1 MSETLEHLLDQ
12 CVSKLGEEAVEKAL
26 QLLVAD
32 ESGPDASQ
40 VLTIVANAGVHT
52 IPESY
57 LRGEVYV
64 ASRGNWRVDN
74 DETLNSHVS
83 QILTGVARKLKERQ
97 WRRIYLIP
105 TGHPAV
111 SMNIKLLVYR
121 AIRLNTIDWVYI
133 NGEYYLLTID
143 QREISIGAD
152 DTE

>member
-12 CVSKLGEEAVEKAL
+12 CVSKLGEETVEKAL
-26 QLLVAD
+26 QLLVAE

-40 VLTIVANAGVHT
+40 VLTIVANAGVHK
-52 IPESY
+52 IPDSY

-74 DETLNSHVS
+74 KETLNSQVS

-97 WRRIYLIP
+97 WRRVYLIP

-111 SMNIKLLVYR
+111 SMNIKVLVYR
-121 AIRLNTIDWVYI
+121 AIRLNTIDWIYI
-133 NGEYYLLTID
+133 NGEYYSLMID
-143 QREISIGAD
+143 QREISIGAGA
-152 DTE
+152 TE

>member
-1 MSETLEHLLDQ
+1 MHQTVPSFAEWYKYFAHGT
-12 CVSKLGEEAVEKAL
+12 
-26 QLLVAD
+26 LVAD

-52 IPESY
+52 IPENY

-74 DETLNSHVS
+74 DETLNSQVG
-83 QILTGVARKLKERQ
+83 QILTGVAHKLKERQ
-97 WRRIYLIP
+97 WRKVYLIP

-121 AIRLNTIDWVYI
+121 ATRLNTIDWVYI
-133 NGEYYLLTID
+133 NGEYYLLAID
-143 QREISIGAD
+143 QREISIEAD
-152 DTE
+152 YVE

>member
-1 MSETLEHLLDQ
+1 MK
-12 CVSKLGEEAVEKAL
+12 KLSEKAL

-74 DETLNSHVS
+74 DETLNSQVS

-143 QREISIGAD
+143 QREIWFLTQMYARFWNDLAD
-152 DTE
+152 HASA

>member
-74 DETLNSHVS
+74 DETLNSQVS

>member
-1 MSETLEHLLDQ
+1 MSDTLEHLLDQ

-74 DETLNSHVS
+74 DETLNSQVS

>member
-1 MSETLEHLLDQ
+1 MNETLEHLLDQ

-26 QLLVAD
+26 QLLVAE

-40 VLTIVANAGVHT
+40 VLTIVANAGVHK
-52 IPESY
+52 IPDSY

-64 ASRGNWRVDN
+64 ASRGNWRADN
-74 DETLNSHVS
+74 EETLNSQVS
-83 QILTGVARKLKERQ
+83 QILTGVARKLKEQQ
-97 WRRIYLIP
+97 WRRVYLIP

-133 NGEYYLLTID
+133 NGEYYSLRID
-143 QREISIGAD
+143 QREISIEAGA
-152 DTE
+152 TE

>member
-12 CVSKLGEEAVEKAL
+12 CVSTLGEEAVEKAL
-26 QLLVAD
+26 QSLVAE

-52 IPESY
+52 IPEIY

-64 ASRGNWRVDN
+64 ASRGNWRVEN
-74 DETLNSHVS
+74 DETLNGQVS

-97 WRRIYLIP
+97 WRRVYLIP

-143 QREISIGAD
+143 QREISIAAD
-152 DTE
+152 ATE

>member
-26 QLLVAD
+26 QLLMAD

-74 DETLNSHVS
+74 DETLNSQVS

>member
-1 MSETLEHLLDQ
+1 M
-12 CVSKLGEEAVEKAL
+12 
-26 QLLVAD
+26 
-32 ESGPDASQ
+32 
-40 VLTIVANAGVHT
+40 
-52 IPESY
+52 
-57 LRGEVYV
+57 
-64 ASRGNWRVDN
+64 DN
-74 DETLNSHVS
+74 DETLNSQVS

>member
-12 CVSKLGEEAVEKAL
+12 CVSKLGEEAVEMAL

-74 DETLNSHVS
+74 DETLNSQVS

>member
-74 DETLNSHVS
+74 DETLNSQVS

-111 SMNIKLLVYR
+111 SMNIQLLVYR

-143 QREISIGAD
+143 QSEISIGAD

>member
-1 MSETLEHLLDQ
+1 MSGTLEHLLDQ
-12 CVSKLGEEAVEKAL
+12 CVNKRGKEAVEKAL

-52 IPESY
+52 IPQSY

-74 DETLNSHVS
+74 DETLNSQVS

-97 WRRIYLIP
+97 WRRVYLIP

-143 QREISIGAD
+143 QRDISIEAD
-152 DTE
+152 DTK